1 MVTLSTG
8 GLTIRLGDASLL
20 DLVVDT
26 AQMLAATFGCSLLP
40 IETSTGFAAGVDLVP
55 VPRLRL
61 DLVLITFRE

>member
-1 MVTLSTG
+1 
-8 GLTIRLGDASLL
+8 
-20 DLVVDT
+20 VVDT